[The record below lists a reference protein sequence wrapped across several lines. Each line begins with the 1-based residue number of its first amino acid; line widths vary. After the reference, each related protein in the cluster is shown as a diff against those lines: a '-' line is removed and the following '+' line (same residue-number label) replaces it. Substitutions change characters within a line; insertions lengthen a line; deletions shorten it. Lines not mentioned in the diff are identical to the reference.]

1 MKCYFVDSRLDF
13 FLILSEKL
21 GSEFDLS
28 PIPVGADHFRSCDV
42 IILGVPADAAAE
54 GHERLLLL
62 QRIMRTP
69 GAAPVVA
76 YVPQSERQVMRRIFE
91 AGAYD
96 CFVESS
102 SIEEL
107 RIVLRRAAKFKEM
120 TDELDRLRSEA
131 APSAGFRNVVGANPK
146 MRAVYAFAARVANT
160 DTSVLITGETG
171 TGKDLLARSIHESSQ
186 RAAQPFIAVSC
197 ASLPEHLI
205 EAELFGHER
214 GAFTGANHSRQGR
227 FEATQAGTLF
237 LDEIGELSP
246 GLQVKLLRVLQ
257 DGVFERL
264 GSNTPRKFCGRIIC
278 STNRN
283 LREMVQ
289 AGRFRADLFYR
300 LNTIEICVPPLRERR
315 DDILAL
321 SYHFLQLFAAKYQ
334 RPAHRICA
342 AAMTGLQ
349 EYGWPGNVRE
359 LQHVIER
366 AVVMCDGPE
375 IRMEQLPE
383 QFVEYST
390 PLGVTFENEVRDFKR
405 RLIQRALAE
414 YGNNKLQAARSLGI
428 ARSSLHR
435 LIDELEVFPS
445 HSHSHAPSTIN

>member
-1 MKCYFVDSRLDF
+1 MKCLFVDSRIDF
-13 FLILSEKL
+13 FLVLAEKL
-21 GSEFDLS
+21 GSEFQLT
-28 PIPVGADHFRSCDV
+28 PAPPGAEHSTSCDV
-42 IILGVPADAAAE
+42 ILLGIPGVTDSLFP
-54 GHERLLLL
+54 ERLALL
-62 QRIMRTP
+62 QKIIRTP
-69 GAAPVVA
+69 GAAPVLA
-76 YVPQSERQVMRRIFE
+76 CVPQSERQIARTVFE

-107 RIVLRRAAKFKEM
+107 RIVLRRAAKFKEI
-120 TDELDRLRSEA
+120 TDELERLRNEI
-131 APSAGFRNVVGANPK
+131 PGGGFKNLVGSNPK
-146 MRAVYAFAARVANT
+146 MQAVYGFASRVANT
-160 DTSVLITGETG
+160 ETTVLITGETG

-186 RAAQPFIAVSC
+186 RASLPYIALSC

-214 GAFTGANHSRQGR
+214 GAFTGASCSRTGR
-227 FEATQAGTLF
+227 FEAVQGGTLF
-237 LDEIGELSP
+237 LDEVGELSL

-264 GSNTPRKFCGRIIC
+264 GSNMPRKFCGRIIC
-278 STNRN
+278 ATNRN
-283 LREMVQ
+283 LKEMVQ

-300 LNTIEICVPPLRERR
+300 LNTIEIWVPPLRERR
-315 DDILAL
+315 DDVLAL
-321 SYHFLQLFAAKYQ
+321 SCHFLQQFAAKYQ
-334 RPAHRICA
+334 RAAHRICSG
-342 AAMTGLQ
+342 AMTGLQ

-375 IRMEQLPE
+375 IRIEHLPE
-383 QFVEYST
+383 QFVEYAT
-390 PLGVTFENEVRDFKR
+390 PMGASFENEVRDFKR

-435 LIDELEVFPS
+435 LIDELGLLPS
-445 HSHSHAPSTIN
+445 QHHPHPPNVIH

>member
-1 MKCYFVDSRLDF
+1 MKCLFVDSRLDF
-13 FLILSEKL
+13 FTVLAEKL
-21 GSEFDLS
+21 GSEFDLT
-28 PIPVGADHFRSCDV
+28 PAPPGAEHSSSCDV
-42 IILGVPADAAAE
+42 ILLGIPPLLDSLFQ
-54 GHERLLLL
+54 ERMLFL
-62 QRIMRTP
+62 QKVMRSP

-76 YVPQSERQVMRRIFE
+76 CVPQSERQIGRMMFE

-120 TDELDRLRSEA
+120 NDELDRLRKEAPEA
-131 APSAGFRNVVGANPK
+131 AFRSVIGSNPK
-146 MRAVYAFAARVANT
+146 MRAVYGFASRVANT
-160 DTSVLITGETG
+160 ETSVLVTGETG
-171 TGKDLLARSIHESSQ
+171 TGKDLLARSIHEASQ
-186 RAAQPFIAVSC
+186 RASLPYIAVSC

-214 GAFTGANHSRQGR
+214 GAFTGASCSRQGR
-227 FEATQAGTLF
+227 FEAVHGGTLF
-237 LDEIGELSP
+237 LDEIGELSL

-264 GSNTPRKFCGRIIC
+264 GSNTPRKFSGRIIC
-278 STNRN
+278 ATNRN
-283 LREMVQ
+283 LKEMVQ
-289 AGRFRADLFYR
+289 SGRFRADLYYR
-300 LNTIEICVPPLRERR
+300 LNTIEIWVPPLRERR

-321 SYHFLQLFAAKYQ
+321 SYHFLEQFAAKYQ
-334 RPAHRICA
+334 RAAHRICA

-375 IRMEQLPE
+375 IRMEHMPE

-390 PLGVTFENEVRDFKR
+390 PLGVSFENEVRDFKR

-414 YGNNKLQAARSLGI
+414 YNNNKLQAARSLGI

-435 LIDELEVFPS
+435 LIDELGVFPGQT
-445 HSHSHAPSTIN
+445 HNPTAIN